1 MLGAQPAGALDGT
14 LYIFRSAR
22 LHLTHRAAYSA
33 AMRRRQNRPGNPNQP
48 HHGGLMVKKLQKLSA
63 DKKKSNAQLSSTVKD
78 SAQQIWLAGLGAF
91 SKAQEEGGK
100 VFEALVK
107 EGLTIQRKTQAVAE
121 EKITE
126 ATSRVTTMASD
137 IGSKAQ
143 GQWDKLE
150 NIFEDRVAKALAK
163 LGVPSARDLEA
174 LSARVDALAKG
185 SKAAPAKAAAK
196 AAAKPV
202 AKAPAKKAAAK
213 KAPPAKA
220 AAKPA
225 AKATAKKAVAKKTAT
240 RAAADAATSTPSAS

>member
-1 MLGAQPAGALDGT
+1 
-14 LYIFRSAR
+14 
-22 LHLTHRAAYSA
+22 
-33 AMRRRQNRPGNPNQP
+33 
-48 HHGGLMVKKLQKLSA
+48 MVKKLQKLSA
-63 DKKKSNAQLSSTVKD
+63 DKKKSNAQLSSTVKE

-150 NIFEDRVAKALAK
+150 NNFEDRVAKALAK

-196 AAAKPV
+196 PA

-213 KAPPAKA
+213 KAAPAKA
-220 AAKPA
+220 AKAATKPA
-225 AKATAKKAVAKKTAT
+225 GKAPAKKAAAQKTAP
-240 RAAADAATSTPSAS
+240 RATADTDTSTPSAS

>member
-1 MLGAQPAGALDGT
+1 
-14 LYIFRSAR
+14 
-22 LHLTHRAAYSA
+22 
-33 AMRRRQNRPGNPNQP
+33 
-48 HHGGLMVKKLQKLSA
+48 MVKKLQKLSA
-63 DKKKSNAQLSSTVKD
+63 DKKKSNAQLSSTVKE

-174 LSARVDALAKG
+174 LSARVDALAKS
-185 SKAAPAKAAAK
+185 SKAASAK
-196 AAAKPV
+196 AAAKPA
-202 AKAPAKKAAAK
+202 AKAPANKAAAK
-213 KAPPAKA
+213 KAAPAKA

-225 AKATAKKAVAKKTAT
+225 AKAPAKKATAKKTAT
-240 RAAADAATSTPSAS
+240 RADADAVTSTPSAS

>member
-1 MLGAQPAGALDGT
+1 
-14 LYIFRSAR
+14 
-22 LHLTHRAAYSA
+22 
-33 AMRRRQNRPGNPNQP
+33 
-48 HHGGLMVKKLQKLSA
+48 MVKKLQKLNA
-63 DKKKSNAQLSSTVKD
+63 DKKKSNAQLSSTVKE

-163 LGVPSARDLEA
+163 LGVPSARDLDA
-174 LSARVDALAKG
+174 LSARVDALAKS
-185 SKAAPAKAAAK
+185 SKAASAK
-196 AAAKPV
+196 AAAKPA
-202 AKAPAKKAAAK
+202 AKAPANKAAAK
-213 KAPPAKA
+213 KAAPAKA

-225 AKATAKKAVAKKTAT
+225 AKAPAKKAAAQKTAP
-240 RAAADAATSTPSAS
+240 RATADTDTSTPSAS